1 VNEHVVVPLAT
12 GDVHDPDTVDPFG
25 PTTAT
30 LYTRVVPLPHD
41 TEPADQFTVTT
52 LESVAW
58 TNVTAPGCPVGAAV
72 NVTAVGALTLGV
84 ASPPLVCGVTVAV

>member
-30 LYTRVVPLPHD
+30 VYTGVEPFPHD
-41 TEPADQFTVTT
+41 TEPTDQLTVTARDNT
-52 LESVAW
+52 DGCD
-58 TNVTAPGCPVGAAV
+58 NVIVPG
-72 NVTAVGALTLGV
+72 
-84 ASPPLVCGVTVAV
+84 